1 MPVIQI
7 SVLPLPVEKKKEL
20 SKVFTDE
27 MHRITGIPKE
37 AMVIMFQEL
46 PAESFAT
53 NGEMLTEQLKR
64 REEK

>member
-7 SVLPLPVEKKKEL
+7 SMLPLPIEKKKEL
-20 SKVFTDE
+20 SKVITDE
-27 MHRITGIPKE
+27 MHRIPGIPKE

-53 NGEMLTEQLKR
+53 NGEMLSEQFKR